1 MPCNFPDL
9 EKVWKMKVK
18 SGIMVKSLD
27 FFPKAITST
36 LQVNF
41 FYFGQILFNIA
52 NTFAAHREK
61 GFVPAFSKVSID
73 IPFDNR

>member
-1 MPCNFPDL
+1 
-9 EKVWKMKVK
+9 
-18 SGIMVKSLD
+18 MVKSLD